1 MVHSFTPHQW
11 INTRGTQSWFKTTFV
26 NPQALYLTDCVNE
39 CMHIQAIRRVKETDA
54 NRLRVEYE
62 KLVRGLVSG
71 GALRGGEDWLANPVL
86 PDDIV
91 RETVPGGHS

>member
-1 MVHSFTPHQW
+1 MF
-11 INTRGTQSWFKTTFV
+11 WF
-26 NPQALYLTDCVNE
+26 
-39 CMHIQAIRRVKETDA
+39 QAIRRVKETDA

-91 RETVPGGHS
+91 RETVPGGCWEESGFAWKLLLEDSL